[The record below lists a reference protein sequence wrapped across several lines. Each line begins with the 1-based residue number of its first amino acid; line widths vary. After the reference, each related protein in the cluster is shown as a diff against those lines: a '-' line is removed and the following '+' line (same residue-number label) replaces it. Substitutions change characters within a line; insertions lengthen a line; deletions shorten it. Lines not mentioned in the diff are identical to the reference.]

1 MTALEWAISQ
11 EHYHVVDFLRRYS
24 TLASSSKDSAP
35 KVRWCVGI
43 AVHISLVVCVV
54 CLKA

>member
-11 EHYHVVDFLRRYS
+11 EHYHVADFLRRYS

-35 KVRWCVGI
+35 KVRWFVGI
-43 AVHISLVVCVV
+43 TVHISLGVYVVY
-54 CLKA
+54 LKA